1 MVLHVNSTTKISQ
14 SLRAVIP
21 LIISK
26 EIQLEYSAFG
36 RETNG
41 IKKLNFSGTT
51 TYKYLLGTNNKV

>member
-1 MVLHVNSTTKISQ
+1 MLLHINSTTKLSQ
-14 SLRAVIP
+14 SLRVIP

-26 EIQLEYSAFG
+26 EIQLQYSAFG

-51 TYKYLLGTNNKV
+51 TYKYLRGINNKD

>member
-1 MVLHVNSTTKISQ
+1 MVLHVNSTTKLSQ
-14 SLRAVIP
+14 SRRVIP

-26 EIQLEYSAFG
+26 EIQLQYSAFG

-51 TYKYLLGTNNKV
+51 YKYLRGINNKF

>member
-1 MVLHVNSTTKISQ
+1 MVLNVNSTTKLSQ
-14 SLRAVIP
+14 SLRVIP

-26 EIQLEYSAFG
+26 EIQLQYSAFG

-51 TYKYLLGTNNKV
+51 TYKYLRGINNKV

>member
-14 SLRAVIP
+14 SLRVIT

-26 EIQLEYSAFG
+26 EIQLKYSAFG

-51 TYKYLLGTNNKV
+51 TYKYLKGIYNKV